1 MDKTFDTGGDFN
13 ECAVVGHNDNFTLN
27 LVTNLEVS
35 VKSIPGMGLE
45 LLKTEGDALALVVEV
60 KYYYIEFLIEFNHFF
75 GMAYAAPRKVGDVD
89 KTVNASEVDEYTVSG
104 DVLNDTLEH
113 LTSFE
118 FGDDVLLLLLEL
130 GFDKSLVRN
139 DNILEFLVDLY
150 NLEFHS
156 LTNED
161 IVIADGL
168 YINL

>member
-1 MDKTFDTGGDFN
+1 
-13 ECAVVGHNDNFTLN
+13 
-27 LVTNLEVS
+27 
-35 VKSIPGMGLE
+35 
-45 LLKTEGDALALVVEV
+45 
-60 KYYYIEFLIEFNHFF
+60 
-75 GMAYAAPRKVGDVD
+75 MAYAAPRKVGDVD

-118 FGDDVLLLLLEL
+118 LGDDVLLLLLEL